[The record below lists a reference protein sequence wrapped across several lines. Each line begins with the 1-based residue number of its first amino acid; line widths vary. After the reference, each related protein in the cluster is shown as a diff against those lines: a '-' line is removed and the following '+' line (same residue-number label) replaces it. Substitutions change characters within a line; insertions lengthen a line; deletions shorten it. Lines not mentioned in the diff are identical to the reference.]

1 MNILIVNPNTTLSMT
16 EKIEV
21 AGRSVA
27 AAGTEVRAISPDKG
41 PVSIEGY
48 YDEAYCMPG
57 VVEAVIEG
65 SKSGVDG
72 FVVACFDDPGLAACR
87 TAVAEPVVG
96 ICEAAMLTASMI
108 ATSFSV
114 VSTLPRSVPVIEE
127 LGLRYGMERK
137 LKRVWAADMPVLALE
152 EEGSDAARR
161 VRDVVLQ
168 AVEQDRSEAV
178 ILGCAGMADLTAWL
192 TKETGVPVIDGVA
205 CAVKM
210 VEGLVGIG
218 LGTSKVGAYDWPRP
232 KDYTGDFAP
241 FAPTSRS

>member
-218 LGTSKVGAYDWPRP
+218 LRTSKVGAYDWPRP